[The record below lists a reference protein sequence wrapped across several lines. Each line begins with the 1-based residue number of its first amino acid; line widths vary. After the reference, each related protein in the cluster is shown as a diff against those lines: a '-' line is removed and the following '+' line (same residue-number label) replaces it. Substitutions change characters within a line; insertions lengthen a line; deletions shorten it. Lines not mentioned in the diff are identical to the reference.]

1 MSDRSHEE
9 LVLRRDITNAFHGQS
24 DVLVMVNEVN
34 AVYKMSRLV
43 KDRAARAKAVLPEEW
58 FGLGKG
64 SPDLVLVVRGLFVG
78 LEVKRAKTAEHAAGQ
93 LSADQKAWRDK
104 AQRAGV
110 IYEVVRSV
118 EEAKGVVTRAREL
131 AREAATAVRCVA
143 CVDTGVD
150 PATGGWCTCSAGQI
164 RGRADVKRD
173 EFRRLK

>member
-1 MSDRSHEE
+1 MALSRDEKI
-9 LVLRRDITNAFHGQS
+9 LRRLILTSFDDQP
-24 DVLVMVNEVN
+24 DVLVMVNEANVF
-34 AVYKMSRLV
+34 AQMLDLV
-43 KDRAARAKAVLPEEW
+43 REKKDAFQRILPEERN
-58 FGLGKG
+58 GLGVG
-64 SPDLVLVVRGLFVG
+64 SPDLVLVTRGLFVG

-118 EEAKGVVTRAREL
+118 EEAQGVVARAREL
-131 AREAATAVRCVA
+131 AREAAMAVRCVA

-150 PATGGWCTCSAGQI
+150 RATGEWCTCEAGQI
-164 RGRADVKRD
+164 RGRADMKRD